1 MTRED
6 QLLWFQASARLGR
19 AEDEI
24 AFLKD
29 ALAKET
35 ARTRK
40 LGELIHT
47 AADHLSKCKVTAGS
61 QVRYLQPRID
71 KAALNMVAALTLV
84 DAVIATEG
92 KPIDLTDAAQLI
104 EASQIGGA
112 EQ

>member
-6 QLLWFQASARLGR
+6 LSLMFQASARLGR
-19 AEDEI
+19 ATDEI
-24 AFLKD
+24 AYLRD

-40 LGELIHT
+40 IGQLVHT

-71 KAALNMVAALTLV
+71 KAALELIAALTLV

-92 KPIDLTDAAQLI
+92 EPIDLTEAAQLI
-104 EASQIGGA
+104 EASQIGGDQA
-112 EQ
+112 

>member
-6 QLLWFQASARLGR
+6 LSLMFQTSAQLGR
-19 AEDEI
+19 AMDEI
-24 AFLKD
+24 HFLRD

-40 LGELIHT
+40 MGELVHV
-47 AADHLSKCKVTAGS
+47 AMNHLSKCRISDGT
-61 QVRYLQPRID
+61 QVRYLQHRID
-71 KAALNMVAALTLV
+71 KAALELIAALTLV

-92 KPIDLTDAAQLI
+92 EPIDLTDAAQLI
-104 EASQIGGA
+104 AASQIGGA